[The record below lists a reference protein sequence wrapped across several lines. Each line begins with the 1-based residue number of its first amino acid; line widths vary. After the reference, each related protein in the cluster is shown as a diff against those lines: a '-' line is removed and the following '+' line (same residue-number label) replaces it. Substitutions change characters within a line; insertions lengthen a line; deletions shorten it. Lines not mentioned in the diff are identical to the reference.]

1 MAQTA
6 NNNMTAREASLA
18 RRRAMS
24 TAGKA
29 ALTNTD
35 RTVSA
40 PAGGGSAPSA
50 RAASTPAPRASGM
63 DARTASRA
71 RRRAMSTGGKAA
83 LPAGDRTRYEQVGT
97 ATPTAAP
104 STPAPA
110 SNTDAGDCGCGCGGN
125 KAEDMTQ
132 ADAPRASRSV
142 ARGKAMTQST
152 ARSASRARRQAMSQ
166 RGKAGMDSKSMS
178 AAQATRAANPNL
190 SSRELA
196 KAVRDERCKK
206 GGAGQKKS
214 APVGRPRPGKVN
226 TGAAEDAPWKVGA
239 SETAH
244 GQLMTGTMVGRS
256 AQVTGDEPST
266 CRNITGTEYLGADV
280 FREFCASEP
289 GKPARKVGMS
299 ATTHGNSVTGNRLGR
314 SGNVT
319 GNEPGSCK
327 NVTGDEYLGNDH
339 QAFCGT
345 GGVEPS
351 PSKITSSQSRGGK
364 SVTGNNVGVAKS
376 VTGNETG
383 AGRKMTGTQY
393 MQRDKNGRNVP
404 AKVGTSTTLRGGSMT
419 GTQVGRS
426 GNVTGNEPGS
436 CKNVTG
442 DDYLGQEHYQGF
454 CEKTPTPSDHKV
466 GVSRTLRGEGVTG
479 TQTGRSGKVTGD
491 EPGTCKAVT
500 GTPYAG
506 VETYEG
512 YCRNED
518 TSMSMARARRPS
530 QNVGAVMT
538 GTQPGI
544 GGDLTGAS
552 RGACEPLTGTPY
564 LGADQ
569 YAQVCPSTPAETHS
583 PDFPQPLTG
592 AAPWGQFSVNAPSHA
607 SQDPAKHSSVTGS
620 SYESGNI
627 TGPFGMAGGKVTG
640 TEEARFGNGGNQ
652 VIVPTPQPQMVE
664 GRVKSR
670 VTGEGMEA
678 GMRITGD
685 DWDRGDRVTGTE
697 GMSATR
703 RNPTR
708 RGGGSSVMPMPAQ
721 QEPKRNEDL
730 PVPNSKVTG
739 GSGNTE
745 KGAFITY
752 SGGARG

>member
-24 TAGKA
+24 TGGKA
-29 ALTNTD
+29 ALATGSRSAGASATG
-35 RTVSA
+35 RSASPAA
-40 PAGGGSAPSA
+40 PA
-50 RAASTPAPRASGM
+50 PAPRASGQ
-63 DARTASRA
+63 DARSASRA

-83 LPAGDRTRYEQVGT
+83 LPQGDRTRYEQRAK
-97 ATPTAAP
+97 ATQQAAP
-104 STPAPA
+104 QAPVQA
-110 SNTDAGDCGCGCGGN
+110 PVSAEALAEDCGCGCGG
-125 KAEDMTQ
+125 KQGGAAQ
-132 ADAPRASRSV
+132 ASTVRASRPV
-142 ARGKAMTQST
+142 ARGKAMAQSA
-152 ARSASRARRQAMSQ
+152 ARAASRARRQAMSQ
-166 RGKAGMDSKSMS
+166 RGKAGVNTKSMT

-190 SSRELA
+190 TARELA
-196 KAVRDERCKK
+196 KAVRDERCRK
-206 GGAGQKKS
+206 GGAGQKRS
-214 APVGRPRPGKVN
+214 EPVGRVRPGKVN
-226 TGAAEDAPWKVGA
+226 PGVAQDAPWKVGA

-244 GQLMTGTMVGRS
+244 GQVMTGTMVGRS

-289 GKPARKVGMS
+289 SKPARKVGMS

-327 NVTGDEYLGNDH
+327 NVTGDEYL
-339 QAFCGT
+339 CG
-345 GGVEPS
+345 GSAIPG
-351 PSKITSSQSRGGK
+351 PSKITSSQTRKGK
-364 SVTGNNVGVAKS
+364 SVTGDNVGSSKS

-383 AGRKMTGTQY
+383 STRQLTGTQY

-404 AKVGTSTTLRGGSMT
+404 AKVGASTTLRGGSMT
-419 GTQVGRS
+419 GTMVGRS
-426 GNVTGNEPGS
+426 GKVTGDEPGS

-454 CEKTPTPSDHKV
+454 CEKTPKPTDQKV

-506 VETYEG
+506 AETYED
-512 YCRNED
+512 YCRPED
-518 TSMSMARARRPS
+518 TSMSMARARRP
-530 QNVGAVMT
+530 QNNVGAVMT
-538 GTQPGI
+538 GLQPGL
-544 GGDLTGAS
+544 GGSMTGDG

-564 LGADQ
+564 VGADQ
-569 YAQVCPSTPAETHS
+569 YAQVCPSTPAESNS

-592 AAPWGQFSVNAPSHA
+592 AAPWGQFSVSAPVHA
-607 SQDPAKHSSVTGS
+607 SQSPEAHSAVTGS
-620 SYESGNI
+620 RYESGRI
-627 TGPFGMAGGKVTG
+627 TGPFGKANAKLTG
-640 TEEARFGNGGNQ
+640 TEEARFGQGAQ
-652 VIVPTPQPQMVE
+652 PSMPVPEPQMVE
-664 GRVKSR
+664 GRFKSR
-670 VTGEGMEA
+670 ITGEGMEA
-678 GMRITGD
+678 GLKITGD
-685 DWDRGDRVTGTE
+685 DWDRGDNVTGTE

-708 RGGGSSVMPMPAQ
+708 RGGSSVMPMPAQ
-721 QEPKRNEDL
+721 QEPKRNEEL
-730 PVPNSKVTG
+730 PIPNSKVTG

-745 KGAFITY
+745 KGAFVTY